1 MVLERGIVTPL
12 VLGLGVPE
20 LAILLAVMLLL
31 FGGTRLAG
39 LGKST
44 GRALREFK
52 EETKGLR
59 SNDSQ
64 PPNPGLGGA
73 YPDRN
78 GLSAFAAGRHI
89 GAAAQQRHLPAA
101 AAVQPRSLRHRPA
114 QRHLRRTR

>member
-12 VLGLGVPE
+12 VLGLGVSE
-20 LAILLAVMLLL
+20 LLVLLAVMLLL
-31 FGGTRLAG
+31 FGTGLAG
-39 LGKST
+39 LGKCT
-44 GRALREFK
+44 GRAFREFE

-78 GLSAFAAGRHI
+78 GLSAFAAGRHV

>member
-1 MVLERGIVTPL
+1 MTPL
-12 VLGLGVPE
+12 VLDLGVSE
-20 LAILLAVMLLL
+20 VLILLAVVLLL

-39 LGKST
+39 LGKCT
-44 GRALREFK
+44 GRALMEFK
-52 EETKGLR
+52 GETKGLR
-59 SNDSQ
+59 PDGSQ

-89 GAAAQQRHLPAA
+89 GAAAQQRHLRAA

-114 QRHLRRTR
+114 